1 MLYDIVLIEKPGC
14 DGITLA
20 EIKQIFPMLKD
31 AEAFPIELEA
41 KEHECSAMGFIT
53 PNAAEQLNY
62 EYDALRTFVANILDD
77 MANETPDNTYSYQ
90 NLTIYLT
97 R

>member
-14 DGITLA
+14 DGITLT

-77 MANETPDNTYSYQ
+77 MSNETPDNTYSYQ

>member
-14 DGITLA
+14 DGITLT

-31 AEAFPIELEA
+31 TEAFPIELEA

-53 PNAAEQLNY
+53 PNAADQLNY
-62 EYDALRTFVANILDD
+62 EYNALRTFVANILDD

>member
-31 AEAFPIELEA
+31 TEAFPIELEA
-41 KEHECSAMGFIT
+41 KEHACSAMGFIT
-53 PNAAEQLNY
+53 PNAADQLNY
-62 EYDALRTFVANILDD
+62 EYNALRTFVANILDD

>member
-31 AEAFPIELEA
+31 TEAFPIEIEA
-41 KEHECSAMGFIT
+41 KEHECSAIGFIT
-53 PNAAEQLNY
+53 SNAADQLNY
-62 EYDALRTFVANILDD
+62 EYNALRTFVANILDD

>member
-53 PNAAEQLNY
+53 PNAAEQLEY
-62 EYDALRTFVANILDD
+62 EYDALRTFVTNILDD
-77 MANETPDNTYSYQ
+77 MTNETPDNTYSYQ